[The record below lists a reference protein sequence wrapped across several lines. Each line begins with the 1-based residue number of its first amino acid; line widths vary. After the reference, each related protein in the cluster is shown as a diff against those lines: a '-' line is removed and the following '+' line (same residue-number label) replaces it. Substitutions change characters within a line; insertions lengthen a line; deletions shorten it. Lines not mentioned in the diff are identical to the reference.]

1 MEVEDPG
8 LFFSLRFAILW
19 FHQPLVR
26 TATMRSTNLWSEL
39 EMFTRN
45 DHQKMGDMGMGQNPG
60 T

>member
-8 LFFSLRFAILW
+8 LITLRFAILW
-19 FHQPLVR
+19 FHQALVG

-45 DHQKMGDMGMGQNPG
+45 DHKKWVI
-60 T
+60 